1 MEGRERES
9 KRVMR
14 DQRVR
19 NGKTEE
25 LREEG
30 REEGGRRK
38 GGKMAFLCYLQC
50 DLL

>member
-25 LREEG
+25 V
-30 REEGGRRK
+30 REEGGK
-38 GGKMAFLCYLQC
+38 EGKTAFLCYLQC

>member
-9 KRVMR
+9 KRAMR

-25 LREEG
+25 VREEE
-30 REEGGRRK
+30 REEGGK
-38 GGKMAFLCYLQC
+38 EGKTAFLCYLQC

>member
-9 KRVMR
+9 KRGMK

-25 LREEG
+25 GRKEKRRENG
-30 REEGGRRK
+30 I
-38 GGKMAFLCYLQC
+38 FV
-50 DLL
+50 LLAV